1 MISPSLIMLWKF
13 IGTDNGNESYIKK
26 NLSDYYQTDSRN
38 YDPEL
43 GRCINTYRYSLPFR
57 QRNLQSHQNKS
68 NTRKFI

>member
-26 NLSDYYQTDSRN
+26 NLSDYYQTGSRN

-43 GRCINTYRYSLPFR
+43 GRLLILTVTLTSSSTQLSIP
-57 QRNLQSHQNKS
+57 SK
-68 NTRKFI
+68 